1 MRPANALEWRDVFSD
16 RATTPCP
23 DDDALAAL
31 LDRAL
36 APDEAAQITAHIDDC
51 AACQDVMLAA
61 VRAGMAPRRST
72 AALTAPTAPVPS
84 SMFTATR
91 IGRYE
96 LRSVLGVGGMGVVY
110 EAHDSGLDRAVAVKV
125 LRPGRGDAATLAD
138 RLVRESRLMARAAH
152 PSVITVYDVGRE
164 GNAVFIAMELVRGP
178 TLTAWLASHTLD
190 WRAIVS
196 VFEHAG
202 QGLAAAHGAGI
213 VHRDFKPDNVL
224 VASADKIVVTDFG
237 IARAAR
243 SAWDPENAPTLPGM
257 ESLTGQHAL
266 LGSEPAGDG
275 DMTETGMVIGTP
287 AYMAPEQIR
296 GEPVDQRAD
305 VFAFSVSLWEALFGH
320 RPFPGHSV
328 VEIFQGMHRVPV
340 RPQTGASHVPRR
352 LVRALQK
359 GLAFEPADRWPD
371 MAAMMHELSAI
382 RTLRRRQWLAAGA
395 AGLIGVGIATALA
408 IARPE
413 PPVDRCARALTEL
426 SAAYNPQLAEAVRGV
441 LAGEPAIRDTVIGNF
456 TATAEAWRAAH
467 LATCRADRDVI
478 QDATTTACLD
488 ARRVELAGSVDDVI
502 ANGPDGA
509 KYAVAISG
517 LPDLPGACAAP
528 APGLLFARVPADRA
542 LRRTV
547 TALRDR
553 MADVEADNLRNE
565 FPRALA
571 ESARIASAAAGVW
584 PPVNAEAL
592 YTLGMSQR
600 QGGDSKLALATL
612 RDAAVAAER
621 AHHDRIAATAWL
633 QIALAVANNEGDATR
648 ALEYTTY
655 AEAAANRVGRP
666 PLTMLRIEHAKGVAL
681 IAADRTAEGE
691 VAVRKALELARTTKG
706 ATPGDFAGSLRS
718 LGSLY
723 ENQGRYAD
731 AVAAQR
737 DSIAYLPRSASGEV
751 LAKAVFYDRLAG
763 CLEAAGQPDAA
774 ELESRRA
781 VELADRT
788 LPTTAIDR
796 AIVHADFAHILL
808 SAGHDQEAL
817 AEITGAI
824 ALMAKLQGTRSERYG
839 EALMVHGDMLL
850 HMERYADADPLLA
863 RGCEILE
870 FVAGNSATEASC
882 AVIHSGVLAGLHR
895 NAEALA
901 KLDPAIETLAK
912 TYGAQHPEV
921 SRAVIVR
928 GGVHAALGHHAAAVA
943 DLERAIAALATS
955 QLDPGYLAD
964 ARWQLGQE
972 LGASDPERARA
983 EVTAA
988 SQIFETTGASWS
1000 KQRARA
1006 TAWLARHSPRP

>member
-1 MRPANALEWRDVFSD
+1 MLSD

-23 DDDALAAL
+23 DDDTLAAL

-36 APDEAAQITAHIDDC
+36 APDEAARITAHIDEC
-51 AACQDVMLAA
+51 TTCQDLMLAA
-61 VRAGMAPRRST
+61 VRAGIAPRRST

-110 EAHDSGLDRAVAVKV
+110 EAHDTGLDRAVAVKV
-125 LRPGRGDAATLAD
+125 LRPGRGDAASLAD

-178 TLTAWLASHTLD
+178 TLTAWLATHKLD

-196 VFEHAG
+196 VFERAG

-243 SAWDPENAPTLPGM
+243 PAWDENASTLPGM
-257 ESLTGQHAL
+257 DSLTGQHAL
-266 LGSEPAGDG
+266 LGSEPPGDG

-340 RPQTGASHVPRR
+340 RPQPGTPRVPRR
-352 LVRALQK
+352 LLRALQK
-359 GLAFEPADRWPD
+359 GLAFEPGERWRD
-371 MAAMMHELSAI
+371 MAAMLRELSAI
-382 RTLRRRQWLAAGA
+382 RTLRTRQWLAAGA
-395 AGLIGVGIATALA
+395 AGLVGVGIAAALA
-408 IARPE
+408 IAHPE
-413 PPVDRCARALTEL
+413 PPVDRCVRAAAGL
-426 SAAYNPQLAEAVRGV
+426 SAAYNPQLADALRGV
-441 LAGEPAIRDTVIGNF
+441 LAGEPAIRDTVIANF
-456 TATAEAWRAAH
+456 AATAEAWRAAH
-467 LATCRADRDVI
+467 LATCHADRDVI
-478 QDATTTACLD
+478 QDAKTTACLD

-509 KYAVAISG
+509 KYAVGLSELPG
-517 LPDLPGACAAP
+517 LPAACAAP
-528 APGLLFARVPADRA
+528 APGLLFAGAPADRA

-553 MADVEADNLRNE
+553 MADVQADNQHND
-565 FPRALA
+565 FPRALGEA
-571 ESARIASAAAGVW
+571 ERIVAAAEGGW
-584 PPVNAEAL
+584 PPVQAEAL
-592 YTLGMSQR
+592 YTLGMTQR
-600 QGGDSKLALATL
+600 LGGDSKLALATL
-612 RDAAVAAER
+612 RDAAVTAER
-621 AHHDRIAATAWL
+621 AHHDRIAATSWL
-633 QIALAVANNEGDATR
+633 QVALAVANNEGDATR
-648 ALEYTTY
+648 ALEYTGY
-655 AEAAANRVGRP
+655 AEAAANRMGAP

-681 IAADRTAEGE
+681 IAADRSAEGE
-691 VAVRKALELARTTKG
+691 IAVRKALELARTTKG
-706 ATPGDFAGSLRS
+706 ATPGDFSSSLRA

-731 AVAAQR
+731 AVSEYR
-737 DSIAYLPRSASGEV
+737 DSVAYLPRSASGEV
-751 LAKAVFYDRLAG
+751 VAKATFFDRLAAI
-763 CLEAAGQPDAA
+763 LELTGQADAA
-774 ELESRRA
+774 EQESRHA
-781 VELADRT
+781 AEVADRT
-788 LPTTAIDR
+788 LPTTHIDR
-796 AIVHADFAHILL
+796 AMVHADLAHILA
-808 SAGHDQEAL
+808 SAGHDREAL
-817 AEITGAI
+817 VEITGAVDSI
-824 ALMAKLQGTRSERYG
+824 AKIQGTRSERYG
-839 EALMVHGDMLL
+839 EALMVQGDMLL
-850 HMERYADADPLLA
+850 RMERYAEADPLLA
-863 RGCEILE
+863 RGCEILA
-870 FVAGNSATEASC
+870 FVLGDNATEASC
-882 AVIHSGVLAGLHR
+882 EVIHSGVLAGLHR
-895 NAEALA
+895 NADALA
-901 KLDPAIETLAK
+901 KLDRAIVTLAK
-912 TYGAQHPEV
+912 TYGAPHPEV
-921 SRAVIVR
+921 SRAVVVR
-928 GGVHAALGHHAAAVA
+928 GGVHAALGHHDAAVA
-943 DLERAIAALATS
+943 DLERAIAALVTS

-964 ARWQLGQE
+964 ARWRLGQE
-972 LGASDPERARA
+972 LWASDPERARA

-988 SQIFETTGASWS
+988 SEIFETTAPAWS

-1006 TAWLARHSPRP
+1006 TAWLARHPPRATR